1 MATEVA
7 VELEVGEV
15 SSALEVVEEAAAAL
29 ESCDGERGE
38 SAGLGDVAPAFVL
51 SSVVAVVDAGASLAR
66 GDVSKSESLIG
77 RGGRRRE
84 RERAKMVMMVM
95 RSQRSGGRSLALSLR
110 SSSILLASKLY
121 GVQMELCACGE
132 LDCI

>member
-84 RERAKMVMMVM
+84 RERAKMVM
-95 RSQRSGGRSLALSLR
+95 RRQSGGRTLSP
-110 SSSILLASKLY
+110 
-121 GVQMELCACGE
+121 
-132 LDCI
+132 